1 MGFTQDVQLSVE
13 GNTASSERVG
23 PELMAAATARDLRSR
38 RHTFKLKRRSRS
50 APRKPL
56 AQVPVRV
63 VSHTAPGRCRRKK
76 GRIGGLALRAC
87 VPSTGEGLPP
97 AIPSGMSVCSAVCAG

>member
-1 MGFTQDVQLSVE
+1 MEQHTLCTLSVGSAALGFTQDVQLSVE

-63 VSHTAPGRCRRKK
+63 VSHTAPGDAAGRR
-76 GRIGGLALRAC
+76 GGLADWR
-87 VPSTGEGLPP
+87 
-97 AIPSGMSVCSAVCAG
+97 